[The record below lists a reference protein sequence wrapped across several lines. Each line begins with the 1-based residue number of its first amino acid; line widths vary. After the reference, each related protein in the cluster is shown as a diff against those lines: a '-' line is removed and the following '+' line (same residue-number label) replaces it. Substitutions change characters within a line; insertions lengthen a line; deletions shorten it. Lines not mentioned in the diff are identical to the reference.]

1 MYLRMQT
8 DAVTYGLK
16 EVKTSINSDKQI
28 LIKNNVSMRFNQ
40 KNRDGSNGDIKVKR
54 STMFASFTTKLH

>member
-8 DAVTYGLK
+8 DAFTYGLK
-16 EVKTSINSDKQI
+16 EVKTSINSDEQI

-40 KNRDGSNGDIKVKR
+40 KIGMDQMGI
-54 STMFASFTTKLH
+54 